1 MDPSRPSPPHNTPH
15 AIAGVLNATSNL
27 TKTHFL
33 PDLSCKKQRLVWQ
46 GGPQEMNLALVG
58 FRNHLLHQ
66 EVSCLDLNPLLIIRS
81 GSSL

>member
-33 PDLSCKKQRLVWQ
+33 PDLFCKKQRLVWQ

-66 EVSCLDLNPLLIIRS
+66 EFHVWISTLY
-81 GSSL
+81 